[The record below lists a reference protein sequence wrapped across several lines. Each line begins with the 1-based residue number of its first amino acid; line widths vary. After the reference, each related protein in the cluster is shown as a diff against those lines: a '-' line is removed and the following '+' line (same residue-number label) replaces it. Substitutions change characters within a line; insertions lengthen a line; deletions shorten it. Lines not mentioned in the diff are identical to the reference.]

1 MLPGF
6 LGGGVSEYCL
16 YKNTVAVACRHP
28 EEAGGG
34 WCVGGLLPAEAFEF
48 YLGTEFSQ
56 VGR

>member
-34 WCVGGLLPAEAFEF
+34 WCVGVSFLQKPLSFTLGLSFH
-48 YLGTEFSQ
+48 
-56 VGR
+56 R